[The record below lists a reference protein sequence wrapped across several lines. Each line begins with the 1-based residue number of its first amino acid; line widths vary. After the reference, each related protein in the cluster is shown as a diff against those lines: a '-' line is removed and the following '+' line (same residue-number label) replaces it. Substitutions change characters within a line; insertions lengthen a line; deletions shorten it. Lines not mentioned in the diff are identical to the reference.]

1 MQQDIYNYIESLEKR
16 DATKTSIRNQEEEEV
31 QFNKPQEPLVINIL
45 KQEFFELETLNRYI
59 KNENQALK
67 AHNEIQIAKSHKL
80 LLHLNL
86 WYKKNMKLKKKKR
99 ALQRQVINLKYKIL
113 MTKPRMEV
121 TGKKV
126 KKMNLDV
133 LAEVSKEMQ

>member
-1 MQQDIYNYIESLEKR
+1 
-16 DATKTSIRNQEEEEV
+16 
-31 QFNKPQEPLVINIL
+31 
-45 KQEFFELETLNRYI
+45 
-59 KNENQALK
+59 
-67 AHNEIQIAKSHKL
+67 
-80 LLHLNL
+80 
-86 WYKKNMKLKKKKR
+86 MKLKKKKR